1 MGVAVRKAECHSGDN
16 PPKAHSL
23 ITAMRRRTSEKLS
36 WRMLYEVTV
45 EKQRGQNKPMHV
57 WPWTGSFGFKDTME
71 VIARHHPVRCKSSRE
86 FPVLHWQ
93 LFISLVT
100 STLFLVKSKKKQI
113 PGRRKPEEG
122 MREECANCNQRRE

>member
-71 VIARHHPVRCKSSRE
+71 VIADITPSAARAHGSFLYYTGNFL
-86 FPVLHWQ
+86 FPL
-93 LFISLVT
+93 
-100 STLFLVKSKKKQI
+100 
-113 PGRRKPEEG
+113 
-122 MREECANCNQRRE
+122 